1 MEKTYIAIDLK
12 SFYASVEC
20 REIGLDPLTTNLVVA
35 DMSRT
40 AKTICLAVTP
50 ALKSFGIPGRPR
62 LFEVQQKVKLINEQ
76 RRIKAGIKNFSG
88 SSYNL
93 EQLNAN
99 PSLKLDYIV
108 AKPRMAYYMRY
119 SVNIYNIYRKYI
131 GEEDIHV
138 YSIDEV
144 FIDVTPY
151 LKVYNMTAKQLAMH
165 MIKDIFN
172 TTGITATCGIGS
184 NLYLCKIAMD
194 IVAKHM
200 EPDENGVRIAE
211 LDEISY
217 REKLWEHEPITDFWH
232 VGKGISNRLRENG
245 MYNMGDVAICSIEDP
260 KRLYKLLGVN
270 AEVLIDHSWGYEPC
284 TIKDIKSHQAK
295 SKSVS
300 SSQVLPKPYTNTKAK
315 MIVMEMAESF
325 ALDLV
330 DKKLVTDLIVLHVG
344 YDIENMDNAYNN
356 IYVNETVIDHYGRLV
371 PKPSHGSLRLEYS
384 TSSTK
389 LLKEKYCE
397 LFDVV
402 ANKRLLVRKITLSAA
417 VCDEQMGKKKK
428 FKQYDLF
435 EDMDKEGEDEKKK
448 VLSEKEKRVQKTI
461 LEIKKRYG
469 KNAVMN
475 VSDLQEDATT
485 IKRNGEIGGHKAE

>member
-35 DMSRT
+35 DKSRT

-50 ALKSFGIPGRPR
+50 ALKSFGVPGRPR
-62 LFEVQQKVKLINEQ
+62 LFEVEQKVKLINEQ
-76 RRIKAGIKNFSG
+76 RRVKAGIKSFKG
-88 SSYNL
+88 SSYSL
-93 EQLNAN
+93 EQLNAD
-99 PSLKLDYIV
+99 PTLKLDYIV
-108 AKPRMAYYMRY
+108 AKPRMAHYMRY

-144 FIDVTPY
+144 FIDASSY
-151 LKVYNMTAKQLAMH
+151 LKVYNMTAKELAMV

-172 TTGITATCGIGS
+172 TTGITATCGIGT
-184 NLYLCKIAMD
+184 NLYLCKVAMD

-200 EPDENGVRIAE
+200 EPDENGVRIAQ

-217 REKLWEHEPITDFWH
+217 REKLWEHEPLTDFWH
-232 VGKGISNRLRENG
+232 VGQGISRRLRENG
-245 MYNMGDVAICSIEDP
+245 MYNMGDVAVCSIEDP
-260 KRLYKLLGVN
+260 NKLYRLFGVN
-270 AEVLIDHSWGYEPC
+270 GEVLIDHSWGYEPC
-284 TIKDIKSHQAK
+284 TIKDIKNHK
-295 SKSVS
+295 SKSQS
-300 SSQVLPKPYTNTKAK
+300 LSCSQVLPKAYTNQKAR

-330 DKKLVTDLIVLHVG
+330 SKKLVTDQIVLHIA
-344 YDIENMDNAYNN
+344 YDVENMDNAYNSN
-356 IYVNETVIDHYGRLV
+356 YVTDTVIDHYGRIV
-371 PKPSHGSLRLEYS
+371 PKPSHGSLRLDYG

-389 LLKEKYCE
+389 LLKDKYCQ
-397 LFDVV
+397 LFDKV
-402 ANKRLLVRKITLSAA
+402 ANKGLLVRKITLSAA
-417 VCDEQMGKKKK
+417 VCDETLGKKEK

-435 EDMDKEGEDEKKK
+435 SEVDEQDDEKKK
-448 VLSEKEKRVQKTI
+448 IAEEKERRVQQTI

-469 KNAVMN
+469 KNAVIN
-475 VSDLQEDATT
+475 VADLQEDATT
-485 IKRNGEIGGHKAE
+485 IKRNGEIGGHQAE